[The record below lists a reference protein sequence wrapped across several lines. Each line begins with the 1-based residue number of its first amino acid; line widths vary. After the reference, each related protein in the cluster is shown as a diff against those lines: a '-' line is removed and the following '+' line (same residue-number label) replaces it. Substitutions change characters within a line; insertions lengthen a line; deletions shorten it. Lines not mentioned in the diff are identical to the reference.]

1 MKIKVKKATFANKD
15 DLRLLINSLEETEI
29 EINKIF
35 FSNNHNICL
44 IAYINQIAVGYLYA
58 YILTDIKDRPKKMFL
73 YSIDVVKNYQRMG
86 VATKLIS
93 FLKEEAFV
101 SNCSEIFVLT
111 NNSNEAAMKMY
122 KATGGIRE
130 NEDDVMFVY
139 QI

>member
-1 MKIKVKKATFANKD
+1 
-15 DLRLLINSLEETEI
+15 
-29 EINKIF
+29 
-35 FSNNHNICL
+35 
-44 IAYINQIAVGYLYA
+44 
-58 YILTDIKDRPKKMFL
+58 MFL